1 MCTSNKPKTMITK
14 ASCCSIYEIN
24 ADDCITTGWLGKRVI
39 RERLYSFRLV
49 LTAIK
54 DWGETNSDT
63 LS

>member
-1 MCTSNKPKTMITK
+1 M
-14 ASCCSIYEIN
+14 N
-24 ADDCITTGWLGKRVI
+24 ALLQAGLEKRVI
-39 RERLYSFRLV
+39 RQRLYIFRLV